1 MDEKPVGKIKM
12 TIVKEFDAYL
22 SNYDGAVTLG
32 DCVAFEQKEYDKGE
46 NDPIEYLDDNQT
58 PIEVKFEAGGFPS
71 DDSTGAV
78 EDGVIEFGAMEDGFS

>member
-32 DCVAFEQKEYDKGE
+32 DCVAFEQLLSDSGE
-46 NDPIEYLDDNQT
+46 ADPIEYLDDSS
-58 PIEVKFEAGGFPS
+58 PVEVKFEAVDQHYDPNS
-71 DDSTGAV
+71 PA
-78 EDGVIEFGAMEDGFS
+78 EPYPNEYGAMEDGFS